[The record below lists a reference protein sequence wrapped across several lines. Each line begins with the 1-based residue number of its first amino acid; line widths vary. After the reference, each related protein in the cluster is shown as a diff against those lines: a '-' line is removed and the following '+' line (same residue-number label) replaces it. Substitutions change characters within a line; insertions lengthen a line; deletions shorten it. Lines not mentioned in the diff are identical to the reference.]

1 MRELIKHI
9 LKESTA
15 KTNILNL
22 IKDEDIFVA
31 AKFVG
36 GMENLKKILKDDPE
50 FTSLIDG
57 LKGSLDLVYHSRK
70 QFIEF
75 PIKFEIVGKGLNI
88 WGSNSWPIINLI
100 YDDSIFSK
108 SEKEIL
114 NSFIFDTIG
123 DLNIFNV
130 DMSPKAKEMFRNNN
144 GYYDIQFINGIP
156 YETLENNVSYGDED
170 MMSLYKKYKLNRTLK
185 ESKMIKENEELGQDL
200 KERFIRSAQK
210 IAWILQS
217 NVDTSLITNIE
228 TANINYISRSNEIE
242 GELLITSWC
251 EDPDLFS
258 FTDQLKIVDKELS
271 TVLLN
276 YTFTSN
282 GSFGKKKGK
291 YNNLMFWFIGCEWSA
306 GGDYSMKM
314 KYQFVQEEY
323 DDGE

>member
-1 MRELIKHI
+1 MNKEIQK
-9 LKESTA
+9 LKEE
-15 KTNILNL
+15 N
-22 IKDEDIFVA
+22 
-31 AKFVG
+31 
-36 GMENLKKILKDDPE
+36 ENLK
-50 FTSLIDG
+50 
-57 LKGSLDLVYHSRK
+57 
-70 QFIEF
+70 
-75 PIKFEIVGKGLNI
+75 
-88 WGSNSWPIINLI
+88 
-100 YDDSIFSK
+100 
-108 SEKEIL
+108 EK
-114 NSFIFDTIG
+114 
-123 DLNIFNV
+123 
-130 DMSPKAKEMFRNNN
+130 
-144 GYYDIQFINGIP
+144 
-156 YETLENNVSYGDED
+156 
-170 MMSLYKKYKLNRTLK
+170 
-185 ESKMIKENEELGQDL
+185 
-200 KERFIRSAQK
+200 FIRSAQK